1 MECQTPVDDAVLCA
15 PPETD
20 RMQVKRTIEIGT
32 GESAGFVVLKIALF
46 LIAVILL
53 GGAVVFAY
61 KVVGMLVD
69 AGTRAVDKALGDRH
83 SMPSFASPESEPQP
97 AVYAEPHAGDVY
109 LHQWRSVSVDPYASF
124 AHGAPLRF

>member
-1 MECQTPVDDAVLCA
+1 MECQTPADDVIVCTSQ
-15 PPETD
+15 PD
-20 RMQVKRTIEIGT
+20 RAHVERTITIGT

-61 KVVGMLVD
+61 KAVGMLVD

-83 SMPSFASPESEPQP
+83 SMPAFVSCESEPQP
-97 AVYAEPHAGDVY
+97 AVYAEPRATDVY
-109 LHQWRSVSVDPYASF
+109 LHQWRSVSVDPYTSF

>member
-1 MECQTPVDDAVLCA
+1 MECQAPVDDAVPCA

-20 RMQVKRTIEIGT
+20 RMQVERTVSIGV
-32 GESAGFVVLKIALF
+32 GQPAAFVVLKIALF

-69 AGTRAVDKALGDRH
+69 AGTRAVDRTLAARNF
-83 SMPSFASPESEPQP
+83 MPLLSTTDDVEPQP
-97 AVYAEPHAGDVY
+97 PVCAAPQAGGTYY
-109 LHQWRSVSVDPYASF
+109 LQQWRSVFVDPHTVDDDTRHF
-124 AHGAPLRF
+124 

>member
-1 MECQTPVDDAVLCA
+1 MECQTPVDGAVPCA

-20 RMQVKRTIEIGT
+20 RMHVERRIEIGT

-69 AGTRAVDKALGDRH
+69 AGTKAVDKALGDRH
-83 SMPSFASPESEPQP
+83 SMPSFVSCEFEPQP
-97 AVYAEPHAGDVY
+97 SVYAEPQAADVY
-109 LHQWRSVSVDPYASF
+109 LRQWRSVSVDPYASF
-124 AHGAPLRF
+124 GHGAPLRF